1 MQMFEAWRSAD
12 VTSQYLSSIVYVCG
26 CVLGVGGGVGV
37 SVHVY
42 TDKRHIALLG
52 QNHLKPV
59 LSLLEAWCGSTAATN
74 PSPSCH

>member
-1 MQMFEAWRSAD
+1 MQMFEAWRSPD
-12 VTSQYLSSIVYVCG
+12 VASQYLSSIVSVCG
-26 CVLGVGGGVGV
+26 CVLKGL

-42 TDKRHIALLG
+42 TDKRHTALLG

-59 LSLLEAWCGSTAATN
+59 LSLLEAWCGTTAATN

>member
-1 MQMFEAWRSAD
+1 MSHPSIFPA
-12 VTSQYLSSIVYVCG
+12 LSMCVGVCW
-26 CVLGVGGGVGV
+26 GGGVGV